1 MRDDGARYIPER
13 QSAVYALDT
22 RTLLSPGG
30 CWREIGAQDCII
42 DIGSGDS
49 FTDIYGLK
57 RFLYL
62 WLTKMFAIARRRPLL
77 LAPQT
82 SGPFTTLATRVL
94 ARMPLRGAR
103 LVFARDRLSRRS
115 GGGLGAPGR
124 DETVGRCRLR
134 AALRRPERRSRR
146 PRLPSG
152 RQCIRDYLFEEA
164 ESGRN
169 RFGLSL
175 DYAHFTRRLLAELAA
190 RPNLRVHLINHVAS
204 PAPGRDDDAPVS
216 ERLRAE
222 FPQVV
227 CAPRFASPSEAK
239 SYISGLDFLV
249 AGRMASA
256 CIAAYSVRNAGRP
269 NCLQPQVRRPVR
281 DAGLES
287 LDRAASGLVA
297 SRWRAG
303 FLSWSVALADER
315 SFARTSP
322 PACSRWAL
330 FSMNTDAASSRCCP
344 RPRVFDRRALA
355 NPQACVERRAVRR
368 LRPLCLCL
376 RRRDRDDMVAP
387 GLQTACPEQAL

>member
-1 MRDDGARYIPER
+1 MRRVRIGLLWHSVNSGNLGVGALTAANLAIVTAVAAKLGLEPRFVVIGMRDDGERYIPES

-49 FTDIYGLK
+49 FADIYGIK

-82 SGPFTTLATRVL
+82 IGPFTTFATRRL

-103 LVFARDRLSRRS
+103 LVFARDKLSRDAAAALAPRAATRLSVDVAFALPYVDRS
-115 GGGLGAPGR
+115 AERGGPDCQVGVNVSGL
-124 DETVGRCRLR
+124 
-134 AALRRPERRSRR
+134 
-146 PRLPSG
+146 
-152 RQCIRDYLFEEA
+152 LFEEA

-169 RFGLSL
+169 RFGLSM
-175 DYAHFTRRLLAELAA
+175 DYAHFTRRLLAELSA

-204 PAPGRDDDAPVS
+204 LAPGRDDDVPVS

-222 FPQVV
+222 FPGVV

-249 AGRMASA
+249 AGRMHA
-256 CIAAYSVRNAGRP
+256 CIAAYSSGTPVVPIAYSRKFGGLFGMLDYRWIVPPQGYSADGALAFVLECLGRRDELRNDIAAGM
-269 NCLQPQVRRPVR
+269 LEVGALLDEYRR
-281 DAGLES
+281 GLES
-287 LDRAASGLVA
+287 
-297 SRWRAG
+297 
-303 FLSWSVALADER
+303 FLSE
-315 SFARTSP
+315 
-322 PACSRWAL
+322 
-330 FSMNTDAASSRCCP
+330 AA
-344 RPRVFDRRALA
+344 
-355 NPQACVERRAVRR
+355 
-368 LRPLCLCL
+368 
-376 RRRDRDDMVAP
+376 
-387 GLQTACPEQAL
+387 GL